1 MSACSVSRLLTSCVM
16 CTRRVS
22 SPNCR
27 NRTPAK
33 ETPPSRSP
41 PLSAGF
47 APGECGEPSGAAS
60 VPQRQGLRPE
70 AAPECKCNHAL
81 LMPPVCGPPLQKP
94 TGPQAAGV
102 WTRKWSWGKELVEHK
117 LKKSRESSRGWRER
131 REEKKKRK
139 SLVEIEKGWIEGM
152 LRELKGQQGMLRSS
166 REERA
171 RTSRRRPLLEEGVAG
186 DGVAKG
192 GISRR
197 EELWQGLKASR
208 LGSTW

>member
-1 MSACSVSRLLTSCVM
+1 M
-16 CTRRVS
+16 
-22 SPNCR
+22 
-27 NRTPAK
+27 
-33 ETPPSRSP
+33 
-41 PLSAGF
+41 
-47 APGECGEPSGAAS
+47 
-60 VPQRQGLRPE
+60 
-70 AAPECKCNHAL
+70 
-81 LMPPVCGPPLQKP
+81 
-94 TGPQAAGV
+94 
-102 WTRKWSWGKELVEHK
+102 EHK

-131 REEKKKRK
+131 REGKKKRK
-139 SLVEIEKGWIEGM
+139 SLVEIEKGWIEGT

-192 GISRR
+192 GINRR